1 MKKKIF
7 AVALTL
13 ATAMGGYLTYNESE
27 ADGLSD
33 ITKANIEALA
43 NLPTLQ
49 ECYKTVTDDGGV
61 STTIYCGTCYPVS
74 GRGVS
79 ETDSPDG
86 LCSIY

>member
-43 NLPTLQ
+43 DIDLLCPNGCVADG
-49 ECYKTVTDDGGV
+49 EGCYCHGWYDSYKEYDGW
-61 STTIYCGTCYPVS
+61 PDP
-74 GRGVS
+74 
-79 ETDSPDG
+79 ETFE
-86 LCSIY
+86 